1 MLACAVARSE
11 EAMLTVDKECFI
23 HHARILQCMTR
34 ADTLLK
40 ITRGLDC
47 SDLHPFEVNDAYV
60 ISSNYRNHDKISSL
74 YKKKTC

>member
-1 MLACAVARSE
+1 MLACAAAHSE

-23 HHARILQCMTR
+23 HHACILQYMTR

-47 SDLHPFEVNDAYV
+47 SDLHPFEINDGYI
-60 ISSNYRNHDKISSL
+60 ISSNYRNHDKVSSL
-74 YKKKTC
+74 